1 MGKTAKK
8 IKEVKIDPTAYVH
21 PTAELDTG
29 VEVGPFTVIGE
40 EVRIGKNTK
49 IQSHVVVD
57 KWTTIGSGCNIFQ
70 FVSIGAPPQDLGYKG
85 DKTEVILGDNN
96 VVREFVTIHRATTK
110 ESRKTV
116 CGSNNLF
123 MNYVH
128 IAHDCNLGD
137 NIIMANNATLAG
149 HVSIEEHAIVGGLV
163 AVHQYVRIGAYC
175 IIGGA
180 SAVSK
185 DIPPYVLAV
194 GNRAKLYGL
203 NMVGLR
209 RKGFSRNEI
218 SEIKAVYNIMF
229 KSSLTVGEAVEK
241 LRADMPASAH
251 AKRFL
256 DFIEGSNRGI
266 TRVRTKR
273 KSDLHD
279 YEED

>member
-40 EVRIGKNTK
+40 GVRIGKNSR
-49 IQSHVVVD
+49 IRSHVVVD
-57 KWTTIGSGCNIFQ
+57 KWTTIGRNCDIFQ
-70 FVSIGAPPQDLGYKG
+70 FVSVGAPPQDLGYKG
-85 DKTEVILGDNN
+85 DKTEVIIGDNN
-96 VVREFVTIHRATTK
+96 VIREFVTIHRATTK
-110 ESRKTV
+110 GARRTV

-128 IAHDCNLGD
+128 IAHDCTLGD
-137 NIIMANNATLAG
+137 DIIMANNATLAG
-149 HVSIEEHAIVGGLV
+149 HVSIDDHAIVGGLV

-209 RKGFSRNEI
+209 RKGFSRDDV
-218 SEIKAVYNIMF
+218 SEIKKAYQIMF
-229 KSSLTVGEAVEK
+229 KSSLTVNEATEK
-241 LRADMPASAH
+241 LKEEMPDSVH
-251 AKRFL
+251 AKRFV
-256 DFIEGSNRGI
+256 DFVKESKRGI
-266 TRVRTKR
+266 TRMRSKK
-273 KSDLHD
+273 KSDAHD
-279 YEED
+279 DEED